1 MMKQTNNKAV
11 TIVGGKLQIW
21 ISTDHYTNGSWNKD
35 PDQSIF
41 GWRSAEPKNFTKMQK
56 DYVGTSAINMEQNY
70 RSTGTILKSA
80 LHVITQG
87 ILYTKR
93 QDRQA
98 NNYWFTL
105 DKTRIDKALYTNN
118 PDGIPISLISTHNE
132 ESQAE
137 WVAKEIK
144 KVMTYS
150 KGLIQ
155 YKDIAVLMRMNFI
168 SQQFE
173 KVFRKHKIPFSI
185 VSWIIF

>member
-1 MMKQTNNKAV
+1 
-11 TIVGGKLQIW
+11 
-21 ISTDHYTNGSWNKD
+21 
-35 PDQSIF
+35 
-41 GWRSAEPKNFTKMQK
+41 
-56 DYVGTSAINMEQNY
+56 
-70 RSTGTILKSA
+70 
-80 LHVITQG
+80 
-87 ILYTKR
+87 
-93 QDRQA
+93 
-98 NNYWFTL
+98 
-105 DKTRIDKALYTNN
+105 
-118 PDGIPISLISTHNE
+118 LISTHNE

-185 VSWIIF
+185 VS